1 MLQIGVHML
10 HAFKY
15 LFSRDNSVPLFL
27 ERIGLTEKYYM
38 AHNMKKHAVTSVLIQ
53 NIRTLFFEFALL
65 GQIINGCISKIHVQ
79 AE

>member
-15 LFSRDNSVPLFL
+15 MFSRDNSVPMSL

-38 AHNMKKHAVTSVLIQ
+38 AHNMKKHAVIYK
-53 NIRTLFFEFALL
+53 FGCLL
-65 GQIINGCISKIHVQ
+65 NTGSDSKHTYIIF
-79 AE
+79 